1 MLFFFGQFNES
12 CSSKYCL
19 PCFRKARKSYKFGK
33 RHYDMQNFP
42 ESSCVT
48 NQTETRITVKIRKK
62 NLKQIQTGRVLKST
76 SFKTYVLYY
85 YTHSEATE
93 TEEDGC
99 RPHGNTSPHPPEHSG
114 PNSDVRRWEWPM
126 EINSWKV
133 KRNMRAMGADQSKT
147 S

>member
-12 CSSKYCL
+12 CYSKYCL

-48 NQTETRITVKIRKK
+48 NQTETIITVKIRKK

-99 RPHGNTSPHPPEHSG
+99 SPHGNTSPHPPEHKWAKQWCEE
-114 PNSDVRRWEWPM
+114 VRLM